1 MLATTGAAAVLVGRA
16 AQGNPLLLEEIDDG
30 EGREPSREEIVAE
43 LVLFVRETVREL
55 GERRAGGFL
64 KKFYGW
70 YLGRGRFPR
79 PFKQELVQLDSTEE
93 VERRLFTAAPGA
105 IDLVARL
112 EAEVPSGDE
121 VTLELPISIYGGG

>member
-1 MLATTGAAAVLVGRA
+1 M
-16 AQGNPLLLEEIDDG
+16 
-30 EGREPSREEIVAE
+30 
-43 LVLFVRETVREL
+43 
-55 GERRAGGFL
+55 
-64 KKFYGW
+64 
-70 YLGRGRFPR
+70 
-79 PFKQELVQLDSTEE
+79 QLDSTEE